1 MRRFFTPT
9 EREWLSEN
17 YSHYTNREIIEIFAR
32 RNRVVNERQLIN
44 FGYNNYVKK
53 TDKILRQEWDKQVD
67 RMNAARLAKRL
78 SK

>member
-53 TDKILRQEWDKQVD
+53 TDKILRKEWDKQVD

>member
-1 MRRFFTPT
+1 MRCFFTPS
-9 EREWLSEN
+9 EREWLYEN
-17 YSHYTNREIIEIFAR
+17 YSHYTNKEIIEIFAKR
-32 RNRVVNERQLIN
+32 DRVVNERQLIN

-53 TDKILRQEWDKQVD
+53 SKKVLHQEWDKQVE

>member
-1 MRRFFTPT
+1 MRRFFTQT

-32 RNRVVNERQLIN
+32 PNRVVNERQLIN
-44 FGYNNYVKK
+44 FGYSNYVKK
-53 TDKILRQEWDKQVD
+53 TEKIRHQEWDKQVD

-78 SK
+78 SQ

>member
-1 MRRFFTPT
+1 MRRFFTQT

-44 FGYNNYVKK
+44 FGYSNYVKK
-53 TDKILRQEWDKQVD
+53 TEKIRRQEWDKQVD

-78 SK
+78 SQ